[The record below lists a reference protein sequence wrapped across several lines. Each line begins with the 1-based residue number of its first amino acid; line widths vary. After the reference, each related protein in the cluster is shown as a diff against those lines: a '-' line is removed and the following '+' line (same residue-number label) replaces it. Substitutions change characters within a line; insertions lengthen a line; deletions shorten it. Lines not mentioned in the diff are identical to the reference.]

1 VVGLG
6 LGGLFYLTARSG
18 ELDVP
23 LLIIA
28 LVCFGVGIVLRK
40 IFRPVPV
47 DSGRFRVLRRRH
59 DNNDHEDDA

>member
-1 VVGLG
+1 MVGLG

-18 ELDVP
+18 ELDIP

-28 LVCFGVGIVLRK
+28 LVCFAVGMVLRR
-40 IFRPVPV
+40 IFKPVPV
-47 DSGRFRVLRRRH
+47 DSGRFRMLRRKH